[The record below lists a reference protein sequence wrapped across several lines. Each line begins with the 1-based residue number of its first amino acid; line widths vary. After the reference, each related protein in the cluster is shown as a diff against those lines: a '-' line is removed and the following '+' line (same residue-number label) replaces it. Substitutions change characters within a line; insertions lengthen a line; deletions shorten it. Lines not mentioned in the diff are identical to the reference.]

1 MSRNWIAVASAEHVL
16 RGREAGFMQVCHGK
30 AAPLRRLQP
39 GDRVIYY
46 SPTVSFQGKDRLQ
59 AFTALGL
66 VKAGEPYVFDM
77 GGGFRPFRR
86 DVTGFQHAPRPSSP
100 CSSPSTSRRGDA
112 TGATSFASG
121 CSPSA
126 SMTCGSSRGPWGCG
140 FSRWSKPP
148 EHGMSPG
155 PASSGAPLPR
165 PGRTREF
172 LASSKIVC
180 LGWISECV

>member
-77 GGGFRPFRR
+77 GGGFRPFRQ
-86 DVTGFQHAPRPSSP
+86 DVTWLPARTAPIQPLLESLDFSAG
-100 CSSPSTSRRGDA
+100 RRN
-112 TGATSFASG
+112 
-121 CSPSA
+121 
-126 SMTCGSSRGPWGCG
+126 WGYQLRFG
-140 FSRWSKPP
+140 LFS
-148 EHGMSPG
+148 
-155 PASSGAPLPR
+155 
-165 PGRTREF
+165 
-172 LASSKIVC
+172 
-180 LGWISECV
+180 ISEHDLQLIARAMGVRLQPMEQAA